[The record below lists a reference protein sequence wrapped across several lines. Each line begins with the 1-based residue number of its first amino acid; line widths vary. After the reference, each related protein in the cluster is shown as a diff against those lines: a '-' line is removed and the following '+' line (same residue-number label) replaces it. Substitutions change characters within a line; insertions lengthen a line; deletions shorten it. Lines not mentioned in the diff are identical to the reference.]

1 LPIIQEVDITF
12 SQILICITVDMPMA
26 ITLAK
31 IVLTGFLSS
40 TAVRLPKTNEL
51 LIEKL
56 RSNTEY

>member
-1 LPIIQEVDITF
+1 
-12 SQILICITVDMPMA
+12 MPMA